1 LSVLIPTEVA
11 MTLSIYLSIPES
23 IIIGVFCFRASTYC
37 WNLVTASFVSLEFGK
52 SKTITRFP
60 VKATLQFKPVA
71 NTLNTAK
78 GFMV

>member
-1 LSVLIPTEVA
+1 LNVLTPTEVA
-11 MTLSIYLSIPES
+11 IILSIYLSIPES
-23 IIIGVFCFRASTYC
+23 IIIGDFCFRVSTNC

-71 NTLNTAK
+71 NTLNTPK